1 MQMTRQTLHKIILL
15 TFLLVH
21 VGVNAY
27 AKSTDD
33 YEEIDA
39 LISTAKS
46 VLEKEDSISFSLEL
60 FKLANQDALKVN
72 YPKGILKSSYELG
85 RISLLMS
92 DNPSAISYFYQCLEA
107 SRSISDS
114 ISESKA
120 YLGLGLVM
128 YNLNK
133 WSDALKFFESSMR
146 VDPRKSKYL
155 GGSTQEYLLGLC
167 YYRQSQFERSSDLLN
182 KVRVFAARSNNG
194 MRELESILYLTNIA
208 SQKKN
213 REDLLL
219 RYDSLYQVFTER
231 GEKMGVCF
239 TLEGKA
245 RALYNLGRPKEA
257 AEAAY
262 ESLDLAKKLNI
273 LYPRYAILDILIKAE
288 YKSENY
294 KESSNM
300 MMELRELNNQ
310 TMSEKA
316 NTEVVMQVADYEFNK
331 KEEVYTNEI
340 NFNKMQ
346 RIIFAILALIF
357 LGLSLFIFLSR
368 RGIAKER
375 KRSDDLL
382 HNILPVATAKE
393 LKQFGFARA
402 KAHPNATIVFADVKS
417 FTSIAKDLEPQILVK
432 MLDVYFS
439 KFDYLVKQNG
449 LEKIKTIGDA
459 YMYVAGLDGKDHVRS
474 AKDAVQTSLAIV
486 QAIKDCESEMLNNYG
501 IDFKFRFGIHTG
513 NVVSGVVGS
522 IKYAFDIWGDAVNI
536 AARME
541 ECGVPEQ
548 INISAVTY
556 DLVVED
562 FDCESRGD
570 IVIKNR
576 GDIGMYFVINK
587 KGLPLLE

>member
-1 MQMTRQTLHKIILL
+1 MLVLAFWILCFDVNTYARSSNDYDKID
-15 TFLLVH
+15 V
-21 VGVNAY
+21 
-27 AKSTDD
+27 
-33 YEEIDA
+33 
-39 LISTAKS
+39 LISNAKRA
-46 VLEKEDSISFSLEL
+46 LEKTDSISYSLEL
-60 FKLANQDALKVN
+60 LKRANQDALKVN
-72 YPKGILKSSYELG
+72 YPKGIMRSSYELG
-85 RISLLMS
+85 LIALLMS
-92 DNPSAISYFYQCLEA
+92 DYPSAIGSFYECLEA
-107 SRSISDS
+107 SRSSADS

-133 WSDALKFFESSMR
+133 WSDAVKFFESSMS
-146 VDPRKSKYL
+146 VDTRKSKYL

-167 YYRQSQFERSSDLLN
+167 YYRQSQLERSSILLN
-182 KVRVFAARSNNG
+182 KVKAFADRNNNE
-194 MRELESILYLTNIA
+194 MRKLEAILYLTNIA
-208 SQKKN
+208 SQKEA
-213 REDLLL
+213 REDLLI
-219 RYDSLYQVFTER
+219 RYDSLYQIFMDR

-245 RALYNLGRPKEA
+245 RSLYHLGRTKEA

-262 ESLDLAKKLNI
+262 ESLDLAKKMNT

-300 MMELRELNNQ
+300 MMELRELKNE
-310 TMSEKA
+310 TMSEKS

-340 NFNKMQ
+340 NFNKRQ
-346 RIIFAILALIF
+346 RIVFAILALVF
-357 LGLSLFIFLSR
+357 LSLAVFIFMSR

-382 HNILPVATAKE
+382 HNILPDATAKE
-393 LKQFGFARA
+393 LKQFGFAKA

-417 FTSIAKDLEPQILVK
+417 FTTIAKDLEPQVLVE

-439 KFDYLVKQNG
+439 KFDYLVKHNG

-459 YMYVAGLDGKDHVRS
+459 YMFVAGLDGDDQVLS
-474 AKDAVQTSLAIV
+474 AKAAVRTSLAIV

-541 ECGVPEQ
+541 ECGKPEL

-556 DLVVED
+556 DLVAED
-562 FDCESRGD
+562 FDFESRGN
-570 IVIKNR
+570 IAIKNR
-576 GDIGMYFVINK
+576 GEMGMYFVKNK
-587 KGLPLLE
+587 KGLPLQE